1 LNSSFVAPHRHHE
14 LAIYFF
20 LGEKTCYNHVSCKRN
35 KVGNERRRGGVD
47 VVVKVNVERL
57 QRGDTS
63 TSMFQ
68 A

>member
-1 LNSSFVAPHRHHE
+1 ML
-14 LAIYFF
+14 
-20 LGEKTCYNHVSCKRN
+20 
-35 KVGNERRRGGVD
+35 VGNERQRGGVD
-47 VVVKVNVERL
+47 VVVKGNVERR